1 MEKQRRDVMTYTK
14 QQILDAFVDVELE
27 TEGYNNQGFY
37 MCSEQRLRYVLVTL
51 DMSPENLRDGGQLE
65 LGQDES
71 NRFYDCIEF
80 YQNGEEFIAK
90 NPERLQELMDMDF
103 EALEEYVCR
112 NNYDWTGDDF
122 DHMEEYLVFV
132 SEMQDEWQF
141 IRGEVCNDSEYME
154 IIKQPWIRDK
164 VKGYKS
170 DNRFELA
177 YLILLENAVVT
188 AETRE
193 RLDAVGVV

>member
-1 MEKQRRDVMTYTK
+1 MTYTK

-177 YLILLENAVVT
+177 YLILLEIAVVT

-193 RLDAVGVV
+193 

>member
-1 MEKQRRDVMTYTK
+1 MEEQRRDVMTYTK

-154 IIKQPWIRDK
+154 IIKQPWISDK

-177 YLILLENAVVT
+177 YLILLENAVIT

>member
-1 MEKQRRDVMTYTK
+1 MTYTK
-14 QQILDAFVDVELE
+14 QQIIDAFVDVELE

-177 YLILLENAVVT
+177 YLILLESAVIT
-188 AETRE
+188 DETRA

>member
-1 MEKQRRDVMTYTK
+1 MTYTK

-177 YLILLENAVVT
+177 YLILLENAVIT

-193 RLDAVGVV
+193 RLDGVGVV

>member
-1 MEKQRRDVMTYTK
+1 MTYTK

-112 NNYDWTGDDF
+112 NNFEWIGDDF
-122 DHMEEYLVFV
+122 IHMEEYLVFV

-177 YLILLENAVVT
+177 YLILLENAVIT

>member
-1 MEKQRRDVMTYTK
+1 MEKQRRDVMTFTK

-37 MCSEQRLRYVLVTL
+37 ESSEQRYRYVLVTM
-51 DMSPENLRDGGQLE
+51 DMAPSGLTEDQYDLFKTDNK
-65 LGQDES
+65 
-71 NRFYDCIEF
+71 FYKCIEF
-80 YQNGEEFIAK
+80 YQNGQDFVVN
-90 NPERLQELMDMDF
+90 NPELLQELMDMDNDD
-103 EALEEYVCR
+103 LEDYVCT
-112 NNYDWTGDDF
+112 NGYEWLGDDF
-122 DHMEEYLVFV
+122 DHIEEYLIFV

-141 IRGEVCNDSEYME
+141 VRGDIGYKDEYME
-154 IIKQPWIRDK
+154 IIKKPWIRDK

-177 YLILLENAVVT
+177 YLILLESAVVT
-188 AETRE
+188 DETRA

>member
-1 MEKQRRDVMTYTK
+1 M
-14 QQILDAFVDVELE
+14 LDLVGEV
-27 TEGYNNQGFY
+27 
-37 MCSEQRLRYVLVTL
+37 VTL
-51 DMSPENLRDGGQLE
+51 ALKDFFQAITLATDDDGKITIDTNSLPSSLVSMSPENLRDGGQLE

-177 YLILLENAVVT
+177 YLILLENAVIT

>member
-1 MEKQRRDVMTYTK
+1 MEEQRRDVMRYTK

-51 DMSPENLRDGGQLE
+51 DMAPENLRDGGQLE

-177 YLILLENAVVT
+177 YLILLENAVIT

>member
-1 MEKQRRDVMTYTK
+1 MEEQRRDVMTYTK

-80 YQNGEEFIAK
+80 YQKGEEFVVN
-90 NPERLQELMDMDF
+90 NPELLQELMDMDYD
-103 EALEEYVCR
+103 ALEQYVCR
-112 NNYDWTGDDF
+112 NNFEWLGDDF
-122 DHMEEYLVFV
+122 DHMNEYLSFV
-132 SEMQDEWQF
+132 SDMQDKWQF
-141 IRGEVCNDSEYME
+141 IQGDICNDDEYME

>member
-1 MEKQRRDVMTYTK
+1 MEEQRRDVMTYTK

>member
-1 MEKQRRDVMTYTK
+1 MTYTK

-177 YLILLENAVVT
+177 YLILLESAVVT
-188 AETRE
+188 DETRA

>member
-1 MEKQRRDVMTYTK
+1 MTYTK

-154 IIKQPWIRDK
+154 IIKQPWIRDN

-177 YLILLENAVVT
+177 YLILLENAVIT

>member
-1 MEKQRRDVMTYTK
+1 MEAQRRDVMTYTK
-14 QQILDAFVDVELE
+14 QQIIDAFVDVELE

-37 MCSEQRLRYVLVTL
+37 ESSEQRYRYVLVTM
-51 DMSPENLRDGGQLE
+51 DMAPSGLTKDQYDLFKTDNK
-65 LGQDES
+65 
-71 NRFYDCIEF
+71 FYNCIEF
-80 YQNGEEFIAK
+80 YQNGQDFVVN
-90 NPERLQELMDMDF
+90 NPELLQELMDMDYDD
-103 EALEEYVCR
+103 LEDYVCT
-112 NNYDWTGDDF
+112 NGYEWLGDDF
-122 DHMEEYLVFV
+122 DHMEEYLIFV

-141 IRGEVCNDSEYME
+141 IRGEVCNDCEYME
-154 IIKQPWIRDK
+154 IIKKPWIRDK

>member
-1 MEKQRRDVMTYTK
+1 MTQTK
-14 QQILDAFVDVELE
+14 QQIIDAFVDVELE

-177 YLILLENAVVT
+177 YLILLESAVVT
-188 AETRE
+188 DETRA

>member
-1 MEKQRRDVMTYTK
+1 MEEQRRDVMTYTK

-37 MCSEQRLRYVLVTL
+37 MCSEQRLRYILVTM

-177 YLILLENAVVT
+177 YLILLENAVIT

>member
-1 MEKQRRDVMTYTK
+1 MTYTK

-141 IRGEVCNDSEYME
+141 IRGDIGYKDEYME
-154 IIKQPWIRDK
+154 IIKKPWIRDK

>member
-1 MEKQRRDVMTYTK
+1 MTYTK
-14 QQILDAFVDVELE
+14 QQIIDAFVDVELE
-27 TEGYNNQGFY
+27 TEGYNNQDFY
-37 MCSEQRLRYVLVTL
+37 ESSEQRLRYVLVTL

-112 NNYDWTGDDF
+112 NNYDWTGYDF

-177 YLILLENAVVT
+177 YLILLESAVIT
-188 AETRE
+188 DETRA

>member
-1 MEKQRRDVMTYTK
+1 
-14 QQILDAFVDVELE
+14 
-27 TEGYNNQGFY
+27 
-37 MCSEQRLRYVLVTL
+37 
-51 DMSPENLRDGGQLE
+51 MSPENLRDGGQLE

-122 DHMEEYLVFV
+122 DHMEEYLIFV

-164 VKGYKS
+164 AKGYKS

-177 YLILLENAVVT
+177 YLILLENAVIT

>member
-1 MEKQRRDVMTYTK
+1 MTYTK
-14 QQILDAFVDVELE
+14 QQILDAFVAVELE

-80 YQNGEEFIAK
+80 YQNGEEFVVN
-90 NPERLQELMDMDF
+90 NPELLQELMDMDYDD
-103 EALEEYVCR
+103 LEDYVCT
-112 NNYDWTGDDF
+112 NGYEWLGDDF

>member
-1 MEKQRRDVMTYTK
+1 MTYTK
-14 QQILDAFVDVELE
+14 QQIIDAFVDVELE

-80 YQNGEEFIAK
+80 YQKGEEFIAK
-90 NPERLQELMDMDF
+90 NPDRLQELMDMDF

-177 YLILLENAVVT
+177 YLILLENAVIT

>member
-1 MEKQRRDVMTYTK
+1 MEEQRRDVMTYTK

-154 IIKQPWIRDK
+154 IIKQPWVRDK

-177 YLILLENAVVT
+177 YLILLENAVIT

>member
-1 MEKQRRDVMTYTK
+1 MEEQRRDVMTYTK

-177 YLILLENAVVT
+177 YLILLENAVIT

>member
-1 MEKQRRDVMTYTK
+1 MEEQRRDVMTYTK

-112 NNYDWTGDDF
+112 NNYDWTVDDF

-177 YLILLENAVVT
+177 YLILLENAVIT